1 MKNYQFILIL
11 ATMMQCFISSCNKDI
26 SEDANTDIFPFEAE
40 ILADIIKPENIDAY
54 EYPITPGSPG
64 WGTLKPHERSEVM
77 QIPDSILQN
86 MSTWGLVETCFN
98 YPLYGV
104 FTIMDDYSSYINSL
118 SSTGFNGLKELYS
131 RNDVEKILLYSYRH
145 LNIKNFENENLLK
158 LNFIEL
164 IVGCDKFISQLD
176 QNQCV
181 FLVAVAL
188 EKANEQRNK
197 LDIGPFSVFVMGNT
211 MIHANYKPFIDHC
224 SLKKEYVYMG
234 ILKKFNTS
242 DEKIEE
248 YAKNFIKL

>member
-11 ATMMQCFISSCNKDI
+11 ASIMQCFISSCNKDI
-26 SEDANTDIFPFEAE
+26 SDANTDIFPYEEE
-40 ILADIIKPENIDAY
+40 ILAGIIKPENIDAY

-77 QIPDSILQN
+77 QIPDSVLNN

-131 RNDVEKILLYSYRH
+131 RNDVIETLLYSYRH
-145 LNIKNFENENLLK
+145 LNIKNFENENSLK

-164 IVGCDKFISQLD
+164 IVGCDKFVSQLD
-176 QNQCV
+176 ENQCI

-188 EKANEQRNK
+188 KKADEQRNN
-197 LDIGPFSVFVMGNT
+197 LDISVPFSVFVMGNT
-211 MIHANYKPFIDHC
+211 MIHANYKPFIDYC
-224 SLKKEYVYMG
+224 AIEKEYMYGGVG
-234 ILKKFNTS
+234 KKFNAS
-242 DEKIEE
+242 EEKIEE
-248 YAKNFIKL
+248 FAKDFTNL

>member
-1 MKNYQFILIL
+1 
-11 ATMMQCFISSCNKDI
+11 MMQCFISSCNKDI

-64 WGTLKPHERSEVM
+64 WDTLNPHERFEAM

-104 FTIMDDYSSYINSL
+104 FTIMDDYSSYINGL
-118 SSTGFNGLKELYS
+118 SNSFNGLKELYS
-131 RNDVEKILLYSYRH
+131 RNDVEKILLFSYRH
-145 LNIKNFENENLLK
+145 LNVKNFENLLK

-164 IVGCDKFISQLD
+164 IVGCDKFTSQLD

-188 EKANEQRNK
+188 EKANEQRNN
-197 LDIGPFSVFVMGNT
+197 LDISIPFSVFIMGNT
-211 MIHANYKPFIDHC
+211 MIHANYKPFVDYC
-224 SLKKEYVYMG
+224 VCEKECIYTGV
-234 ILKKFNTS
+234 LKKFNAS
-242 DEKIEE
+242 EEKIEE
-248 YAKNFIKL
+248 FAKNYAKP